1 MKRLLFFLPDD
12 RFFLSHFLARA
23 RAAKAAG
30 FDVVVLGREGEQAQA
45 IRAQG
50 MRFIGLPL
58 RRDRLNPVREFFRV
72 FLRVL
77 KVYRQ
82 ERPDVLHHI
91 AIRPILHGSLAA
103 RLLGL
108 RGVINAPVGM
118 GYVFSSNQLKA
129 RFLRPIVR
137 GLLRLL
143 LHPPGAMVVFENPDD
158 LQANADLGAV
168 RADECVLIRGAGV
181 DVHAFRPQPPASSVP
196 VVTLAARMLRD
207 KGVEEFAQAAR
218 LLRERGVVARFRL
231 AGGLDSSNPT
241 SIPEARLRAWQD
253 EGVLEWLGHCTD
265 MAAVWN
271 ASHIACLPSYR
282 EGLPKALLE
291 ALACGLPVV
300 ATDVPGC
307 RETVEPQG
315 NGLLVPARD
324 SLALAD
330 ALERLIASP
339 ELRERFGRRS
349 REKAVSEFS
358 DELVVAATL
367 DLYAQ
372 AARHGAPAAHPGIDP
387 LDDDEGSMNL
397 SDVYG
402 RK

>member
-1 MKRLLFFLPDD
+1 MKLLFFVPEDK
-12 RFFLSHFLARA
+12 FFVSHFLARG
-23 RAAKAAG
+23 RAAQAAG
-30 FDVVVLGREGEQAQA
+30 YEVVVLGREGRQADA
-45 IRAQG
+45 IRADG

-58 RRDRLNPVREFFRV
+58 RRDRINPVREFFRV
-72 FLRVL
+72 FLQVL

-103 RLLGL
+103 RLLRL

-118 GYVFSSNQLKA
+118 GYVFSSDQLKA

-137 GLLRLL
+137 TLLRVL

-158 LQANADLGAV
+158 LRANADLGTV
-168 RADECVLIRGAGV
+168 RMDECVLIRGAGV
-181 DVHAFRPQPPASSVP
+181 DVAAFHPHPARSDVP

-207 KGVEEFAQAAR
+207 KGVEEFAEAAR
-218 LLRERGVVARFRL
+218 MLQQRGVRARFRL
-231 AGGLDSSNPT
+231 AGGLDPTNPT
-241 SIPEARLRAWQD
+241 SIPEARLRAWHD
-253 EGVLEWLGHCTD
+253 EGIVEWLGHCTD
-265 MAAVWN
+265 MPAVWN
-271 ASHIACLPSYR
+271 ETDIACLPSYR

-307 RETVEPQG
+307 RETVEPEA

-324 SLALAD
+324 SAALAA
-330 ALERLIASP
+330 ALERLVASP

-349 REKAVSEFS
+349 REKAVSEFA
-358 DELVVAATL
+358 DEVVVAATL
-367 DLYAQ
+367 DLYAE
-372 AARHGAPAAHPGIDP
+372 AACHDDAGLGA
-387 LDDDEGSMNL
+387 S
-397 SDVYG
+397 V
-402 RK
+402 R